1 MEVLRFQEEID
12 LLENEMMAF
21 MKFYKDT
28 VLPSLDKEKEKLENL
43 LKGISVVLSFPQRC
57 VHPV

>member
-12 LLENEMMAF
+12 LLVNEMMAF

-43 LKGISVVLSFPQRC
+43 LKGISVVLPFP
-57 VHPV
+57 